1 MKHLQK
7 LPGSSQTPT
16 PGQQKI
22 SSNQQKLIYLC
33 QNRMMNPEVCFF
45 AYCMCRNMMSTP
57 PCCNRKQKIRV
68 GEASALPENWSATV
82 FVYVVLYKAEV
93 TDTNNP
99 FWQLQPYFCFPN
111 SFRWLPVY
119 LLFLNACLILRR
131 MCVYKCCTIC
141 SLGCT
146 ATAWKFS
153 TGWQRGMKKK
163 MKSDVLVIIAR
174 HSKIYFWRNYLSW
187 RFICR
192 LYNCQMTMQILAV
205 TWQQMTFPPHV
216 WKWSEI

>member
-1 MKHLQK
+1 MPKQNDEPWGLLFFCILHVQEHDVNTSVLQQETEDK
-7 LPGSSQTPT
+7 SWWSLSS
-16 PGQQKI
+16 
-22 SSNQQKLIYLC
+22 SWEL
-33 QNRMMNPEVCFF
+33 
-45 AYCMCRNMMSTP
+45 
-57 PCCNRKQKIRV
+57 
-68 GEASALPENWSATV
+68 SATV

-174 HSKIYFWRNYLSW
+174 HSKIYFWRSYLSW
-187 RFICR
+187 RFICL

-205 TWQQMTFPPHV
+205 TWQQMTFPPHI